1 MNLKA
6 PKLSSPFS
14 SNTEEE
20 KVILNER
27 LNLYKEK
34 LDDQWEDVKSN
45 LFEHGKRA
53 AVIGGVILGVYGLF
67 NLLVPK
73 EEEDRE
79 EVKTKKSVKNSGLS
93 LSGALQ
99 SILWA
104 AAMGWAKQKVVD
116 YVVADHTDKRES
128 EE

>member
-34 LDDQWEDVKSN
+34 LDYQGEDVKSN

-53 AVIGGVILGVYGLF
+53 AVIGGVIVGVYGLF
-67 NLLVPK
+67 ILLVPK
-73 EEEDRE
+73 EEEDRQ
-79 EVKTKKSVKNSGLS
+79 EVKTKKSVKNAGLS

-104 AAMGWAKQKVVD
+104 A
-116 YVVADHTDKRES
+116 
-128 EE
+128 